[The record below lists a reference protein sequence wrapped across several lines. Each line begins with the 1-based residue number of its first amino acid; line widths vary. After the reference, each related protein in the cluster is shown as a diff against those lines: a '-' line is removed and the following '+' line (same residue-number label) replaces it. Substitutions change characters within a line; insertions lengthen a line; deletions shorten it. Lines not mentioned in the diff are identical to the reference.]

1 MIIIMIIIVMI
12 KIFFNNRNNYN
23 YCNFLK
29 GRFTK
34 KRRLRTKG
42 KPSTAPADAN
52 TAVAGTAASKTPQA
66 FRGRQE
72 NKLAAAFE
80 EQERSGQQNRQQK
93 LLVVGPGVV
102 DGVDVGHKKD
112 DDAVGA
118 DEVAAGL
125 DNEDVH
131 LDSELRLVYVID
143 QLSSYWVSHCP

>member
-1 MIIIMIIIVMI
+1 MIMIIIMIIIIMI

-42 KPSTAPADAN
+42 KPSTAPADATN
-52 TAVAGTAASKTPQA
+52 AAAAVAATVASKTPQA

-112 DDAVGA
+112 DDAVDA
-118 DEVAAGL
+118 EEVAAGL
-125 DNEDVH
+125 DDEDVH
-131 LDSELRLVYVID
+131 LDSELRLV
-143 QLSSYWVSHCP
+143 